1 MTLKQAL
8 ETMLVLAQ
16 NKLTNAIEKNK
27 EWDINHY
34 KNDVKFI
41 KQELKIVTQK
51 N

>member
-16 NKLTNAIEKNK
+16 SKLATAINKNK

-41 KQELKIVTQK
+41 EQELKIVTQK